1 MGTEGRDIANPAH
14 QNGVPHRHSERSEE
28 SRSEESGS
36 EESRHHRHSE
46 RSEESRS
53 KESGVGGFR
62 RLGAEDAESRTV
74 AMDDELAGVPTLEE
88 IERHPMDN
96 LLRTERLPHIWC
108 PGCGLG
114 TALSCF
120 TSALMR
126 SGLDLD
132 KVAVVS
138 GIGCTGRVAGYLRL
152 DGFHTTHG
160 RAIPFATGLK
170 LANDDL
176 KVVVFSGDGDL
187 IAIGGNHF
195 IHAAR
200 RNMDI
205 TVICVNNFNYGMTGG
220 QMGPTTPTNARTSTS
235 PRGNLEHPF
244 NVPNLAAAA
253 GATYVARWTILHARR
268 LEKAIHKALLKPG
281 FSVVEIISPCPTL
294 YGRFNRRRYG
304 TDMIEYYHQK
314 SVVRHDAQ
322 PWEVDIDLGGEIICG
337 EFVDVERPTFQE
349 RLQEKFGPLHPSD
362 DLALLHRPPVELEAH
377 GGAELLHAK
386 LGPSEPETAAGRP
399 VAPVSEVKCLEGGP
413 ETLEVLLCGFGGQGI
428 ILSGKITGAGATLY
442 DGRQVTLT
450 QSYGPESRGGACSTA
465 LIISDDPILYP
476 HVTRPCVV
484 VAMSQESY
492 TTYHGRLT
500 EGGVLLID
508 SDLVE
513 PDPAAGQQVIPV
525 PATRIAEHDLGR
537 RIVANIVMLGA
548 LTALTGVVSEDA
560 MRKAILDRVPK
571 GTEELNMKA
580 FQMGYDYGQELLS
593 RGSNG

>member
-1 MGTEGRDIANPAH
+1 MGAGEQGADRSGRGREGM
-14 QNGVPHRHSERSEE
+14 G
-28 SRSEESGS
+28 
-36 EESRHHRHSE
+36 
-46 RSEESRS
+46 
-53 KESGVGGFR
+53 
-62 RLGAEDAESRTV
+62 
-74 AMDDELAGVPTLEE
+74 DELAGVPTLEE
-88 IERHPMDN
+88 IERHPMDD

-132 KVAVVS
+132 KVAIVS

-170 LANDDL
+170 LANGDL

-200 RNMDI
+200 RNMDL

-220 QMGPTTPTNARTSTS
+220 QMGPTTPTGARTSTS
-235 PRGNLEHPF
+235 PQGNLEHPF

-253 GATYVARWTILHARR
+253 GATYVARWTVLHARR
-268 LEKAIHKALLKPG
+268 LEKAMHKALLKPG
-281 FSVVEIISPCPTL
+281 FSVVEVISPCPTL
-294 YGRFNRRRYG
+294 YGRFNRRQYG

-314 SVVRHDAQ
+314 AVIRRDIQ
-322 PWEVDIDLGGEIICG
+322 PWEVDIDLGGEIVCG
-337 EFVDVERPTFQE
+337 EFVNIERPTFQD
-349 RLQEKFGPLHPSD
+349 RLEEKFGKLHPSD
-362 DLALLHRPPVELEAH
+362 ELELLHRPPVELESH
-377 GGAELLHAK
+377 GGGRLPTRPAADGRAAE
-386 LGPSEPETAAGRP
+386 GPAADGRP
-399 VAPVSEVKCLEGGP
+399 SAGVAGPISHAKCLESAGGWQ
-413 ETLEVLLCGFGGQGI
+413 TSGGSLEVLLCGFGGQGI
-428 ILSGKITGAGATLY
+428 ILSGKITGAGAALY
-442 DGRQVTLT
+442 DEREVTLT

-465 LIISDDPILYP
+465 LIISNDPILYP
-476 HVTRPCVV
+476 HVTHPCVMA
-484 VAMSQESY
+484 AMSQESY
-492 TTYHGRLT
+492 TTYHGQLA

-513 PDPAAGQQVIPV
+513 PDPTGGQQVIPI
-525 PATRIAEHDLGR
+525 PATHIAEHELGR

-548 LTALTGVVSEDA
+548 LTALTEVVSEA
-560 MRKAILDRVPK
+560 GMRKAILERVPK

-580 FQMGYDYGQELLS
+580 FQMGFDYGRGLVGSGRDTDQED
-593 RGSNG
+593 